1 MYFYTL
7 TQGNNIF
14 KIRAMRKIF
23 IKLSGIVLFSVLLFS
38 CSNTEHAKFEDV
50 SFQKTIGDC
59 ENEICINIE
68 LEYIKMVG
76 NSEVAG
82 NFNHLIEQFIFHKMA
97 IADAS
102 NELTPEEYVQDIIE
116 EFKSFKTE
124 FPNANTGGYE
134 QTTNCELT
142 WSDEKLISVELL
154 TSLYSGG
161 AHPSY
166 LDEFLNVDPETGNA
180 IDILD
185 FITDKK
191 AFEKFVEKKLR
202 AKLGMGENDKWEDF
216 TFIEEFI
223 LPENM
228 GMTENGL
235 RLVYNEYE
243 ILPYS
248 DGKTEILITNDELK
262 GLSSF

>member
-1 MYFYTL
+1 
-7 TQGNNIF
+7 
-14 KIRAMRKIF
+14 MRKTF
-23 IKLSGIVLFSVLLFS
+23 IKLSGIILFSIFLFS
-38 CSNTEHAKFEDV
+38 CSNTEHTKFEDV

-68 LEYIKMVG
+68 LEYIKMEG
-76 NSEVAG
+76 NSEVAQ

-97 IADAS
+97 TSDDA
-102 NELTPEEYVQDIIE
+102 NKLTPDEYVQDIIK

-124 FPNANTGGYE
+124 FPDASTGGYE

-142 WSDEKLISVELL
+142 WSDDKLISVELL

-166 LDEFLNVDPETGNA
+166 LDEFLNVDPKTGNA
-180 IDILD
+180 IDILG
-185 FITDKK
+185 FITDKETFK
-191 AFEKFVEKKLR
+191 AFVESKLR
-202 AKLGMGENDKWEDF
+202 EKLGMGENDKWEDF
-216 TFIEEFI
+216 TFNDEFI

-235 RLVYNEYE
+235 RLIYNEYE

-248 DGKTEILITNDELK
+248 DGKTEILITREELK
-262 GLSSF
+262 AFSSF